1 MFQQNIYQNIPQ
13 VSAKDWWHIAL
24 WWLSKSV
31 CFYSVKIHFE
41 TGAIKIVHYMQA
53 KTKGKQCDIARI
65 LDFSKVMLL

>member
-41 TGAIKIVHYMQA
+41 TGAIKIVHYM
-53 KTKGKQCDIARI
+53 
-65 LDFSKVMLL
+65 